1 MSELLST
8 DFWSALSP
16 PEATVLE
23 RLGTRR
29 RFPRGHALLH
39 EGQIADRI
47 FILRQGRVKITS
59 TTAAGREVVHAL
71 RAPGEL
77 LGELA
82 AIDGQSRSASVVALE
97 PVEVLALAPSDF
109 SGFLADHPAVALALL
124 RILSRRLREAT
135 AAQARFAAQ
144 DTLGRVATRLLEL
157 SERFGEP
164 RDEQIEITLPI
175 SQEELAGWV
184 GASLEST
191 ARALQTMRTLG
202 WIQTGR
208 RSICVLD
215 AAAVRRAAA

>member
-23 RLGTRR
+23 RLGIRR
-29 RFPRGHALLH
+29 TFPRGHALLH
-39 EGQIADRI
+39 EGQNADRI

-82 AIDGQSRSASVVALE
+82 AIDGQPRSASVVALE

-109 SGFLADHPAVALALL
+109 GGFLADHPAVALALL

-202 WIQTGR
+202 WIQTRR